1 MNGLG
6 IAAEGGVAHAPVPN
20 DWHIFSPYNFV

>member
-1 MNGLG
+1 MNGLTVS
-6 IAAEGGVAHAPVPN
+6 AEGGVPHAPVPN